1 MFFNIFKKKKDDS
14 EEKWLSKKAF
24 TLIEIIVVV
33 FIILTLSVIV
43 VFNYEWG
50 GYQITLS
57 QSANKLAQN
66 FRKAEGMAQS
76 YAEIE
81 GNIPKGYGLN
91 FDLAENTHYI
101 IFGDMDG
108 DGLYNPAAGD
118 FEIEDIALEEGVEI
132 SACEIDTSGMS
143 EPPGFGGADIN
154 IVFEPP
160 DPVVSIKDQSG
171 GTASTAVITLRSAKT
186 DDTVRVH
193 VNILGLIQVQ
203 EIVPS
208 G

>member
-76 YAEIE
+76 YTEIE
-81 GNIPKGYGLN
+81 GNVPKGYGLN
-91 FDLAENTHYI
+91 FNLAENTHYI

-132 SACEIDTSGMS
+132 SACEIDTGGMS
-143 EPPGFGGADIN
+143 EPPGFGGADVN

-171 GTASTAVITLRSAKT
+171 GTATTAVITLRSAKT
-186 DDTVRVH
+186 DDTIRVH

-208 G
+208 D